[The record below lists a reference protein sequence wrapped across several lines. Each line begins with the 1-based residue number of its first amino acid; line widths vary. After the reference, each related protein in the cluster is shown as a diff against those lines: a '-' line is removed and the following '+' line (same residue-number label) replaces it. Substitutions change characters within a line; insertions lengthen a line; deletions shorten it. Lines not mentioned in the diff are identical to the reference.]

1 MGRMTKR
8 IKGAM
13 PMPKRI
19 VTLTLNP
26 AVDASCATEEVRPV
40 NKLRTTNDR
49 LDPGGGGINVARVV
63 NELGGQSFAVYAAG
77 GRSGDVL
84 DELVRDAGVMAH
96 RIATAEPTRV
106 SHVVFERRSGQEYR
120 FTPEG
125 PMLAE
130 SEWQAALAFVELLD
144 FDYLVASGS
153 LPRGVPDDLY
163 ARLAEVVKKRR
174 ARLVVDTSG
183 PALAAALGAGVHL
196 VKPNRSEFARLLGRD
211 LGDPAELAAA
221 ATELVASGSTELLAV
236 TMGHEG
242 ALLATPDGIWR
253 LGTPEVEAR
262 SAVGAGDSF
271 VAGMTW
277 GLASGESVE
286 RAFALGV
293 AAGTATVLTPGTE
306 LCHLVDVQRFFRDLR
321 PVRA

>member
-1 MGRMTKR
+1 
-8 IKGAM
+8 
-13 PMPKRI
+13 MPKRI

-26 AVDASCATEEVRPV
+26 AVDASCATEEVRPI

-63 NELGGQSFAVYAAG
+63 NELGGESFAVYAAG

-96 RIATAEPTRV
+96 RISTAEPTRV
-106 SHVVFERRSGQEYR
+106 SHVVFEQRSGQEYR

-125 PMLAE
+125 PLLAE
-130 SEWQAALAFVELLD
+130 SEWQAALAFIQLLD

-153 LPRGVPDDLY
+153 LPRGVPVDFY
-163 ARLAEVVKKRR
+163 ARLAVAVKNRGS
-174 ARLVVDTSG
+174 RLVVDTSG
-183 PALAAALGAGVHL
+183 PPLAAALEAGVHL
-196 VKPNRSEFARLLGRD
+196 VKPSRGEFARLLERD
-211 LGDPAELAAA
+211 LSDPAALATAA
-221 ATELVASGSTELLAV
+221 RELVASGGTDLLAV
-236 TMGHEG
+236 TLGHEG
-242 ALLATPDGIWR
+242 ALLASGDGVWR
-253 LGTPEVEAR
+253 LGTPKVEAK

-277 GLASGESVE
+277 GLASGETVE

-306 LCHLVDVQRFFRDLR
+306 LCHLVDVQRFWADLHPARD
-321 PVRA
+321 

>member
-1 MGRMTKR
+1 
-8 IKGAM
+8 
-13 PMPKRI
+13 MPKRI
-19 VTLTLNP
+19 VTLTFNP

-40 NKLRTTNDR
+40 HKVRTTNER

-63 NELGGQSFAVYAAG
+63 NELGGLSFAVYLAG

-84 DELVRDAGVMAH
+84 DELVGKAGVMAH
-96 RIATAEPTRV
+96 RIATVEHTRV

-125 PMLAE
+125 PTLAK
-130 SEWQAALAFVELLD
+130 SEWQSALAFIELLD

-153 LPRGVPDDLY
+153 LPRGVPVDLF
-163 ARLAEVVKKRR
+163 ARIARAVKSRGS
-174 ARLVVDTSG
+174 RLVLDTSG
-183 PALAAALGAGVHL
+183 PALAAAFEEGVYL
-196 VKPNRSEFARLLGRD
+196 VKPSRGEFEGVLKRD
-211 LGDPAELAAA
+211 LTDPVELAAA
-221 ATELVASGSTELLAV
+221 AREHVASGASELLAV

-242 ALLATPDGIWR
+242 ALLATAEGLLR
-253 LGTPEVEAR
+253 LATPEVEAK

-277 GLASGESVE
+277 GLANGESIE

-306 LCHLVDVQRFFRDLR
+306 LCHAADVMRFWAMLE
-321 PVRA
+321 PVPVG